1 MRPSP
6 SHDKILISPIL
17 HGPCTGND
25 SYSKLLGTMAL
36 SYKKTLLYSTPPY
49 PSVMFPYRG

>member
-1 MRPSP
+1 MRPSRY
-6 SHDKILISPIL
+6 HDKILTSPIL

-36 SYKKTLLYSTPPY
+36 SYTEDILVQRTSLSFCDVPL
-49 PSVMFPYRG
+49 